1 MQELITSLVS
11 QLGVTQSQAQ
21 GGAGA
26 IFKAA
31 QDRLGAGQ
39 FDQLLGG
46 VPGVK
51 DLLARAPANGGAGA
65 GLGGMLGGLAAMAG
79 KMGANNDMVQ
89 GAQLLSAFTS
99 LGLNKDTLM
108 KFIPIVLQFVESK
121 GGQDLVGKLR
131 AALKL

>member
-1 MQELITSLVS
+1 MQELIASLVT
-11 QLGVTQSQAQ
+11 QLGVTQAQAK

-46 VPGVK
+46 LPGVK
-51 DLLARAPANGGAGA
+51 DLVAQAPTNAGAGG
-65 GLGGMLGGLAAMAG
+65 GLGGMLGGLASMAG
-79 KMGANNDMVQ
+79 KMGASNDMVQ
-89 GAQLLSAFTS
+89 AAQLLSTFSA
-99 LGLNKDTLM
+99 LGLNKDTAM
-108 KFIPIVLQFVESK
+108 KFLPVVLKFLETQ
-121 GGQDLVGKLR
+121 GGPELVAKVR